1 MSARTIRRGGKGVR
15 RAAAAQGK
23 AQKVRTAKAKTGS
36 LVDMLMGWLPFTEEQ
51 LHRIFL
57 AIIMGLVGI
66 VLWIA
71 ASFAG
76 VPAMARDQ
84 IAALSHNSGFE
95 LHIIN
100 VRGTNNLNEL
110 QVYQIALADRNRAM
124 PFVDVQGLRERLL
137 QLSWVEDARVS
148 RQLPDTM
155 VIDIIERKPVAVLAK
170 ADRLVLIDKD
180 GVELEVVSAE
190 QAKGRLLL
198 SGPGAGRQ
206 IAALNELLDAAPAMR
221 PHLKSAEWVGNRRWN
236 LTFKTDQVLALPE
249 GKDKSA
255 KALMTLAQLD
265 GRNRLLGGKATAF
278 DMRAPDRIY
287 LRVPGR
293 TDPVEQGAAAAA
305 VAGATAATVAAATQV
320 AAATEKPA
328 ATLAAKPAEKAAAKP
343 VEKPVAKPAAKPTD
357 KAVTKS
363 AAKPTAKSAA
373 KPAEK
378 PATKVAAKPAAKPS
392 PKPTSKPSAKPA
404 AKSDTKSG
412 ARN

>member
-95 LHIIN
+95 LHNIN

-255 KALMTLAQLD
+255 KALMTFAQLD